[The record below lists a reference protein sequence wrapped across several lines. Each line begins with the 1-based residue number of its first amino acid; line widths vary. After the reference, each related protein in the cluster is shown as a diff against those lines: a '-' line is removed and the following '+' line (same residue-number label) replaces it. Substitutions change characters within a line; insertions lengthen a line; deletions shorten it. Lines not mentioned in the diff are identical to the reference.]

1 MREIPF
7 DQIQSS
13 DLYVDALYQSGRA
26 GNSGDDP
33 ISRMLPVGNM
43 GGFRYTGSAEDGAR
57 LCVLYSGLADSDWPD
72 RLHPEL
78 GRFVYFGDNKTPGH
92 DIHDTPR
99 KGNRILRNTFEAL
112 HSESRSE
119 VPPFLIFTKSGTRR
133 DVIFRGLAVP
143 GAAGLSTTDDLVA
156 IWKSRQ
162 GERFQNYRA
171 TFTILDVATVGRE
184 WITTVCA
191 GEPFANAPAPWIAW
205 VHGGRCQALLAPR
218 TRSYRTPSEQLP
230 TDPDRSTMLER
241 IHSYFDEHPDGHYAF
256 ERCAV
261 DIVRRMDPNVGDV
274 DLTRPWRDGGRDAL
288 GTYRIGPPSSEI
300 LVDFAIEAKCKMP
313 DGRHGSGVKDTSRL
327 ISRLRHRQF
336 GVFVTTS
343 FVASQAYQEIVED
356 GHPVLVLSGAD
367 IIDILYFANINTIEK
382 LDRWLRSV
390 APTDCE

>member
-1 MREIPF
+1 MGRKRHTPEQIITALRELPGPILEQESSCVRSPSTK
-7 DQIQSS
+7 IQSS

-156 IWKSRQ
+156 IWKSRP
-162 GERFQNYRA
+162 G
-171 TFTILDVATVGRE
+171 
-184 WITTVCA
+184 
-191 GEPFANAPAPWIAW
+191 
-205 VHGGRCQALLAPR
+205 
-218 TRSYRTPSEQLP
+218 
-230 TDPDRSTMLER
+230 
-241 IHSYFDEHPDGHYAF
+241 
-256 ERCAV
+256 
-261 DIVRRMDPNVGDV
+261 
-274 DLTRPWRDGGRDAL
+274 
-288 GTYRIGPPSSEI
+288 
-300 LVDFAIEAKCKMP
+300 
-313 DGRHGSGVKDTSRL
+313 
-327 ISRLRHRQF
+327 
-336 GVFVTTS
+336 
-343 FVASQAYQEIVED
+343 
-356 GHPVLVLSGAD
+356 
-367 IIDILYFANINTIEK
+367 
-382 LDRWLRSV
+382 
-390 APTDCE
+390 